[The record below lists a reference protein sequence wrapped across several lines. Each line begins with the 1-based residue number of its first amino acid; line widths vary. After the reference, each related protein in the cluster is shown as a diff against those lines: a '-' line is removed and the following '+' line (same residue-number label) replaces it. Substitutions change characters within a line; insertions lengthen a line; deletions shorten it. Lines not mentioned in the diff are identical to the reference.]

1 MMAPALFGLAVVLV
15 LVGLAG
21 TVLPILPGPPLVF
34 GGLLLAAWT
43 DGFGRVGWLTLS
55 VLGSLT
61 LLTLLIDLLAAS
73 WGTKRLRASPHA
85 AIGAILGS
93 VFGLIAGF
101 TGLIVGPFIGA
112 VAGEYWAR
120 RDLRRAG
127 KVGLGAWL
135 GLVLGGAAKLA
146 LVFVMIGLFATAFI
160 F

>member
-1 MMAPALFGLAVVLV
+1 MTTTPLLGLAVLLV
-15 LVGLAG
+15 LVGLVG

-43 DGFGRVGWLTLS
+43 DGFTRVGWPTLT
-55 VLGSLT
+55 VLG
-61 LLTLLIDLLAAS
+61 LLTFATLAIDLLAAS
-73 WGTKRLRASPHA
+73 WGARRLRASPHA
-85 AIGAILGS
+85 AVGAALGS
-93 VFGLIAGF
+93 VAGLLAGF
-101 TGLIVGPFIGA
+101 AGLIVGPFAGA

-146 LVFVMIGLFATAFI
+146 LVVVMIGLFATAFVL
-160 F
+160 